1 MKTTKP
7 GLFAAGSMTLALAL
21 SACGAPEEEPEGTP
35 SDAAADEGES
45 GSAGV
50 LELLGDLASR
60 TEAVDNYTLD
70 MDITSTDPEL
80 GETEMTFTYEVMA
93 DPQAAQ
99 VTVFMPAMG
108 EMLAELA
115 ELGGSGSDLSTEEL
129 STSIVI
135 VPAEGEMLV
144 SNHNGLQE
152 VDTAWA
158 RGTAGE
164 GQQPVTENMF
174 DTSELPKVAGAV
186 ASIDTMEETGTEE
199 VDGVSTTVLE
209 GSFTPEDLEAVEDD
223 QRSALNELV
232 GGVDDAMDVAI
243 WISDDGF
250 PMRMDFS
257 DEVSDV
263 SMVYSLLGETSFEMP
278 AEDEITD
285 L

>member
-1 MKTTKP
+1 
-7 GLFAAGSMTLALAL
+7 MTLALAL

>member
-1 MKTTKP
+1 MKTLKP
-7 GLFAAGSMTLALAL
+7 GLVAAGSLTLALAL
-21 SACGAPEEEPEGTP
+21 SACGAPEEEAAATP
-35 SDAAADEGES
+35 SDAPAEEG
-45 GSAGV
+45 GNGGTGV
-50 LELLGDLASR
+50 LDLLGDLASR

-70 MDITSTDPEL
+70 MDITSSDPEL
-80 GETEMTFTYEVMA
+80 GETEMTMTYEVMA

-99 VTVFMPAMG
+99 VTMYMPAMG
-108 EMLAELA
+108 EMLAGLA
-115 ELGGSGSDLSTEEL
+115 ELGGPGAGLSAEEL
-129 STSIVI
+129 STSILI

-164 GQQPVTENMF
+164 GQQPASENMF
-174 DTSELPKVAGAV
+174 DTSNLPKVAGAV
-186 ASIDTMEETGTEE
+186 ASIETIEETGTEE
-199 VDGVSTTVLE
+199 IDGVSTTVLE
-209 GSFTPEDLEAVEDD
+209 GSFTSEELDALDAE
-223 QRSALNELV
+223 QRSALDELV
-232 GGVDDAMDVAI
+232 GGATGAMDVAI

-257 DEVSDV
+257 DEVSSI

-278 AEDEITD
+278 AEEEITD

>member
-1 MKTTKP
+1 MKTNKP
-7 GLFAAGSMTLALAL
+7 VLFAAGSLTLALAL
-21 SACGAPEEEPEGTP
+21 SACGAPDEEAPATS
-35 SDAAADEGES
+35 SDSADDGDS
-45 GSAGV
+45 GGGGV

-99 VTVFMPAMG
+99 VTVYMPAMG
-108 EMLAELA
+108 EMFA
-115 ELGGSGSDLSTEEL
+115 ELGGPGAGLSAEEM
-129 STSIVI
+129 STSTVI

-152 VDTAWA
+152 ADTAWV
-158 RGTAGE
+158 RGGAGE
-164 GQQPVTENMF
+164 GQQPVTDSMF

-186 ASIDTMEETGTEE
+186 ASIDTIEETGSEE

-209 GSFTPEDLEAVEDD
+209 GSFTAEDLDELEPD
-223 QRSALNELV
+223 QRSALDELV
-232 GGVDDAMDVAI
+232 GGATGAMDVSL
-243 WISDDGF
+243 WVSDDGF

-257 DEVSDV
+257 DDVSSI
-263 SMVYSLLGETSFEMP
+263 SMVYSQLGETSFEMP
-278 AEDEITD
+278 SEDEITD